1 MEIIAASSTPSFTP
15 SFNEAELVTAL
26 LASNVNYGWEEAEL
40 LSGQTLFR
48 IHASN
53 KQFLVE
59 LEEELKRHLPEL
71 KISLTVVEEQNWV
84 ESWKEFFTPVEAG
97 SRFVVLPPWMEE
109 EKISTSRIPVV
120 IEPKTAFGTGHHAS
134 TALCLAALSDLFD
147 AKLVVPGNTFLDLG
161 TGSGILGIAAA
172 SLKLIGEGVD
182 PDLISIENAL
192 ENRAINNIAPE
203 SFMLRRGSLEAAEGK
218 AFDLIMA
225 NILAEPLVEMSAEI
239 MQRINKGGAL
249 VLSGILIS
257 QCETVKTAY
266 LPLGEAQLFTQ
277 DEWACL
283 VWAKLDKIG

>member
-1 MEIIAASSTPSFTP
+1 MEIIADSATS

-26 LASNVNYGWEEAEL
+26 LAANVNYGWEEAEL
-40 LSGQTLFR
+40 SSGQTLFR
-48 IHASN
+48 IHAPN
-53 KQFLVE
+53 KQFLFE

-109 EKISTSRIPVV
+109 EKKSTSRIPVV

-147 AKLVVPGNTFLDLG
+147 AKLVVPGKTFLDLG

-192 ENRAINNIAPE
+192 ENREINNIAPE
-203 SFMLRRGSLEAAEGK
+203 SFMLHRGSLEAAEGK

-225 NILAEPLVEMSAEI
+225 NILAEPLVEMSAAI

-249 VLSGILIS
+249 ILSGILIS

-266 LPLGEAQLFTQ
+266 LPLGEARLFTQ

-283 VWAKLDKIG
+283 VWVKTG